1 MAEDPCDRAE
11 RLRTAKDEIIL
22 GDKAVEVE
30 HDSGVGEKRRV
41 KYGQANL
48 GALDREIVKA
58 ERECALKQG
67 RPTRFA
73 MTGG

>member
-1 MAEDPCDRAE
+1 MADDPCERAKT
-11 RLRTAKDEIIL
+11 LQAAYDQIIT

-30 HDSGVGEKRRV
+30 HDSGIGEKRRV

-48 GALDREIVKA
+48 DALQREIDKA
-58 ERECALKQG
+58 KRACALKSG

-73 MTGG
+73 MMGG